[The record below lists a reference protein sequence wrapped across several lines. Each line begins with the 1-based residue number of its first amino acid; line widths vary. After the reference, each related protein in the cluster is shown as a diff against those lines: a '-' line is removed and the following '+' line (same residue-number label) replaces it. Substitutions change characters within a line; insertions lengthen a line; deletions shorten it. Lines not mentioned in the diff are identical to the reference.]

1 FKIDKSFST
10 KSEITKRTVEI
21 SDAFG
26 IGVDESKEFVIF
38 KDFTIDTNPKDI
50 IYITGESGSGK
61 SVLLKELANKIS
73 GIDEFG
79 GVIRDSDLE
88 IDKDEILV
96 EGVGK
101 DTKDALNILSMAGLN
116 EAFLFLRRYKEL
128 SDGQRYR
135 YKIAKMLDSKKN
147 TWVMDEF
154 CSTLDRVTAKVVA
167 YCVQKVARRQGKT
180 VLVATTHDDLFYDL
194 NPTIHIEKRF
204 GHDVHLNYY
213 KYEPRECSILKEII
227 MEEGSLKDYKK
238 LEHLHYRSGLPI
250 FTKKIYVAK
259 IKDETI
265 GIIVYGSPYFHLKAR
280 NYALPQYSGKMT
292 KDKMA
297 IINRDFLRIWR
308 VIVLPKYRSIG
319 LGVKLVKDTLP
330 LVNVPYVETIAIMA
344 KYNPFF
350 EKAGMIRIDA
360 PETDIDRLYKK
371 NLEKLESL
379 GFNLDLLSSK
389 RHNLMV
395 INRLKEDQMEEL
407 KRIIH
412 KNFMAKKFRGNALLK
427 SIEQNDKDA
436 MAEALKRHRLNPTYL
451 IYKNPKFKDYPDPL
465 SFKFECIRP

>member
-1 FKIDKSFST
+1 
-10 KSEITKRTVEI
+10 
-21 SDAFG
+21 
-26 IGVDESKEFVIF
+26 
-38 KDFTIDTNPKDI
+38 
-50 IYITGESGSGK
+50 TGESGSGK

-88 IDKDEILV
+88 TDKDEILI

-204 GHDVHLNYY
+204 GHDVHVNYY
-213 KYEPRECSILKEII
+213 KYEPRDCSLLKEII
-227 MEEGSLKDYKK
+227 IEEGSIKDYKK
-238 LEHLHYRSGLPI
+238 LEHLHYRSASLA
-250 FTKKIYVAK
+250 FTKRIYVAK
-259 IKDETI
+259 IKDEVI

-280 NYALPQYSGKMT
+280 NYTLHQYSGNVT

-308 VIVLPKYRSIG
+308 VIVSPKYRSIG

-330 LVNVPYVETIAIMA
+330 LVNFPYVETLAIMA
-344 KYNPFF
+344 KFNPFF
-350 EKAGMIRIDA
+350 QKAGMIRVDA
-360 PETDIDRLYKK
+360 PETDIDKSYRK

-395 INRLKEDQMEEL
+395 IKKLKEDQVEEL

-412 KNFMAKKFRGNALLK
+412 KDFMAKKFRGNSLLK
-427 SIEQNDKDA
+427 LIDQGNKDS
-436 MAEALKRHRLNPTYL
+436 MAEALKRHRLNPIYL
-451 IYKNPKFKDYPDPL
+451 IYKNPKFKDYPNPL
-465 SFKFECIRP
+465 ISYV